1 MYSDLNRARSASALC
16 CATARMGKEQMAP
29 ARANAGVDLLIGT
42 SMFALRT
49 TQLKG
54 HAPSSFSLSE
64 RVERGACVLCSRR
77 SCLAAQRAMDASAGP
92 PCTATGR
99 PGNSKPSTRPSS
111 SRNGGATRAL
121 ALGRFRRSEIM
132 RRLVL
137 PTAAGLVL
145 VASAGLAS
153 AQQHE
158 RGGAGQGGPGG
169 GGGTHAPSGAPSGGG
184 VMHGPGGPGG
194 GSMHGPGGAAP
205 RGELNGPRGYQ
216 PERGNRAE
224 PPARR
229 SEPNRRAEPEHKS
242 EPNRRAEPQR
252 TQERT
257 QDRQRATEQRRQGED
272 RGRAESQ
279 REQERNAQRE
289 RATQPRSEDQ
299 RRAQERDRGGQKERL
314 GEHRQEIAQ
323 ERIRLSLQD
332 RERLHRS
339 FDFEHAR
346 VSNAHFDYHVGHRI
360 PRTVHL
366 FPVSREV
373 IAFFPYY
380 RSYSYFVVGDEI
392 CIVDPGTYEVVDV
405 IDEGYWRAPG
415 RQVAGLRLS
424 SGQIAL
430 IRDSIPRD
438 FPEANVRLRLAL
450 GAEIPDDV

>member
-1 MYSDLNRARSASALC
+1 
-16 CATARMGKEQMAP
+16 
-29 ARANAGVDLLIGT
+29 
-42 SMFALRT
+42 
-49 TQLKG
+49 
-54 HAPSSFSLSE
+54 
-64 RVERGACVLCSRR
+64 
-77 SCLAAQRAMDASAGP
+77 
-92 PCTATGR
+92 
-99 PGNSKPSTRPSS
+99 
-111 SRNGGATRAL
+111 
-121 ALGRFRRSEIM
+121 M

-153 AQQHE
+153 AQPHE

-169 GGGTHAPSGAPSGGG
+169 GGGMHAPGGAPGGG
-184 VMHGPGGPGG
+184 GAMHGPGGPGG

-216 PERGNRAE
+216 PEHGNRAE
-224 PPARR
+224 SPAHR
-229 SEPNRRAEPEHKS
+229 SESNRRAEPEHKS

-252 TQERT
+252 TQ
-257 QDRQRATEQRRQGED
+257 DRQRATEQRRQNED
-272 RGRAESQ
+272 RARAESQ

-289 RATQPRSEDQ
+289 HTTQPRSEDQ
-299 RRAQERDRGGQKERL
+299 RRAQERDRTGQRERL
-314 GEHRQEIAQ
+314 GDNRQQIAQ
-323 ERIRLSLQD
+323 ERNRLNPQD

-346 VSNAHFDYHVGHRI
+346 VSNVHFDYHVGHRI

-366 FPVSREV
+366 FPVPRDV
-373 IAFFPYY
+373 IAFFPSY

-405 IDEGYWRAPG
+405 IDEGYWQAPG

-424 SGQIAL
+424 SGQVAL
-430 IRDSIPRD
+430 IRDSVPRD

-450 GAEIPDDV
+450 GAEIPDDVELYDFPQIVLDRAPELYEFRFLVAGGQIVIVDPRDHSIALVIDRA